1 MEAFPTML
9 SRRLIGAV
17 LTRNQHAVQS
27 IGFNRHLPLGK
38 PEVTVR
44 FLDQWGID
52 EILLLDLAGGKW
64 ECERKLRMIRDC
76 SESCFVP
83 LTVGGGIRSISD
95 VHAAFKNGADKV
107 TLCTAAGKNP
117 ELLSMVSDSY
127 GNQAVVAHVDF
138 KKEGNEFMVY
148 LNGGKEETGLSVL
161 EYAGILSSYDFGELS
176 LQSIDRDGMGN
187 GLEVDLIKQV
197 KELVSQPVI
206 AMGGTGSHAH
216 VHEAFSAGAADAI
229 AVGNMLHFTEHSV
242 AKIKIA
248 LSREGHE
255 VRFNESFSYA
265 ESSFDQRLRLERK
278 DSAELERLK
287 YVRHE
292 PEFI

>member
-1 MEAFPTML
+1 ML
-9 SRRLIGAV
+9 SRRIIGSV
-17 LTRNQHAVQS
+17 LTSDYQAVQS
-27 IGFNRHLPLGK
+27 IGFNKRLPLGK
-38 PEVTVR
+38 PEITVE

-52 EILLLDLAGGKW
+52 EILLLDMDGRDWESPQKLA
-64 ECERKLRMIRDC
+64 MIRDC

-83 LTVGGGIRSISD
+83 LTVGGGIKSIKD

-107 TLCTAAGKNP
+107 AICTEAQRNP
-117 ELLSMVSDSY
+117 ALLSMVSDSY
-127 GNQAVVAHVDF
+127 GNQAVVVQVDF
-138 KKEGNEFMVY
+138 RKVDNEFVVY
-148 LNGGKEETGLSVL
+148 VNGGQDSTGMSVL
-161 EYAGILSSYDFGELS
+161 EFADLLSGFDFGEMS

-187 GLEVDLIKQV
+187 GLELELIRKV
-197 KELVSQPVI
+197 KEVVPQPII
-206 AMGGTGSHAH
+206 AMGGIGSHAH
-216 VHEAFSAGAADAI
+216 VHEGFSVGSADAI

-255 VRFNESFSYA
+255 VRLNESFSYA

-278 DSAELERLK
+278 ESAELERLK